1 LLAVLDHARA
11 VPWTSRADI
20 GRRLDLGR
28 SVVSQR
34 VDTLVALGL
43 VEEGPPGVS
52 AGGRAPR
59 RLTFRGEA
67 GFLLV
72 GELGASS
79 LSVGVCD
86 LAGTVLASATHH
98 ADVARG
104 PDVVL
109 AQLEDAWNALL
120 DRHVVARERVWAAG
134 LGVPGP
140 VEFATGRPIA
150 PPIMPGWDGYPVRER
165 LAAAFNSPVWVD
177 NEVNLR
183 ALGEARD
190 GIGRGVDDMIFVKIG
205 TGIGAGVISQGILHR
220 GAQGAAGDIG
230 HIAVVDDPS
239 IICRCGNTGCLEA
252 VAGGQAVARTALA
265 RVGDPRSTALAAFA
279 ASSGSLTSKEVALA
293 AGEGDPV
300 ALDLLVQ
307 AGRTIGETLAT
318 LVNFYNPALLVM
330 GGVMVQDSDLVLSSV
345 RETIYGRS
353 LPLATRSLRIA
364 RSELG
369 KSAALRGASVMIM
382 GELLRPDLFYNW
394 VPLGTPH
401 GNPEIARQS

>member
-1 LLAVLDHARA
+1 MLAVLDHARA

-34 VDTLVALGL
+34 VDTLIALGL
-43 VEEGPPGVS
+43 VEANPPSSS

-79 LSVGVCD
+79 LSVGMCD
-86 LAGTVLASATHH
+86 LAGTVLASAMHH

-104 PDVVL
+104 PEVVL
-109 AQLEDAWNALL
+109 KQVEEAWTQLL
-120 DRHVVARERVWAAG
+120 DGHSIARERVWAAG

-150 PPIMPGWDGYPVRER
+150 PPIMPGWDGYPVCER
-165 LAAAFNSPVWVD
+165 LAAVFNSPVWVD

-183 ALGEARD
+183 ALGETHD
-190 GIGRGVDDMIFVKIG
+190 GIAQGVDDMIFVKIG
-205 TGIGAGVISQGILHR
+205 TGIGAGIISQGALHR

-252 VAGGQAVARTALA
+252 VAGGQAVARAGL
-265 RVGDPRSTALAAFA
+265 VQLGDPRSTALAAFA
-279 ASSGSLTSKEVALA
+279 APSGSLTSKDVALA

-307 AGRTIGETLAT
+307 AGRTIGESLAM
-318 LVNFYNPALLVM
+318 LVNFYNPALVVM
-330 GGVMVQDSDLVLSSV
+330 GGAMVQDSDLVLSSV

-369 KSAALRGASVMIM
+369 KSGALRGAAVMIM
-382 GELLRPDLFYNW
+382 GELLRPALFYQW
-394 VPLGTPH
+394 LPFGTPH
-401 GNPEIARQS
+401 GNPEIAR